1 MRRILASAVA
11 VLALAAASSAWGA
24 STTCKNAIAWQSARK
39 AVGTY
44 ATIKGRVAG
53 TKYASWS
60 NGSPTFVDVGVAYP
74 SSRRFTIVIWGE
86 NRARFGAPEAKYR
99 NHVLCIRGLVTSY
112 NGVPEIEATSP
123 GQISIVG

>member
-1 MRRILASAVA
+1 MLASTVA

-53 TKYASWS
+53 AKYASWS
-60 NGSPTFVDVGVAYP
+60 NGSPTFVDLGVAYP
-74 SSRRFTIVIWGE
+74 SARRFTIVIWGE
-86 NRARFGAPEAKYR
+86 NRARFGAPENRYR
-99 NHVLCIRGLVTSY
+99 NRTLCVRGYVDTY
-112 NGVPEIEATSP
+112 NGIPEIEATTP
-123 GQISIVG
+123 TQISIVG